1 MTPTRRTFGL
11 LGIAAGVCVLAAPFV
26 ARLVAQEAPNRPP
39 FTIVAKDFR
48 FTPDRIEVS
57 QNDLVKIT
65 IQSEDVAYGFT
76 IEEFRIAKRVP
87 AGQSVTVEIRV
98 DRTGTFPFYSNMTSD
113 PRHKD
118 MQGQLIVRPR

>member
-1 MTPTRRTFGL
+1 M
-11 LGIAAGVCVLAAPFV
+11 AAGACLLAAPFV

-39 FTIVAKDFR
+39 FTIVAKDYR

-57 QNDLVKIT
+57 QNDLVRLT

-87 AGQSVTVEIRV
+87 AGESVTVDIRV

-113 PRHKD
+113 PRHKE
-118 MQGQLIVRPR
+118 MQGQLIVRAR